1 MSNDYLKSHVI
12 NEVNNLKNNY
22 NSNLKQR
29 GLNAEK
35 ALKCVNCFVCMDTR
49 KLWAWRRDGF
59 STSFFS
65 NHKYDII
72 KCNGCSDG
80 SDIKTSNSH
89 SGYQKN
95 KIEDIDGR
103 INDLIT
109 VYETKIKEDE
119 ERVRKELEKK
129 EREKFARIEKHQ
141 QEIESRT
148 FSVWGKGGYNY
159 IVQEM
164 KEKAIDIDVGMI
176 ANKIYEAVKAY
187 HGDFGALANLAKN
200 LTFQLKTSISRE
212 KETKEVFDKT
222 EPDQFGNSK
231 YIVIK
236 MEKLEDIK
244 TVSSLKFF
252 TKEKKVSSL
261 KATYLILTPQN
272 SKARLE
278 CDKFI
283 NHEVKHIIDKMKKH
297 IVS

>member
-1 MSNDYLKSHVI
+1 
-12 NEVNNLKNNY
+12 
-22 NSNLKQR
+22 
-29 GLNAEK
+29 
-35 ALKCVNCFVCMDTR
+35 
-49 KLWAWRRDGF
+49 
-59 STSFFS
+59 
-65 NHKYDII
+65 
-72 KCNGCSDG
+72 
-80 SDIKTSNSH
+80 
-89 SGYQKN
+89 
-95 KIEDIDGR
+95 
-103 INDLIT
+103 
-109 VYETKIKEDE
+109 
-119 ERVRKELEKK
+119 
-129 EREKFARIEKHQ
+129 
-141 QEIESRT
+141 
-148 FSVWGKGGYNY
+148 
-159 IVQEM
+159 M

>member
-22 NSNLKQR
+22 NSHLKQR

>member
-22 NSNLKQR
+22 NSHLKQR

-129 EREKFARIEKHQ
+129 EIEKFARIEKHQ